1 MSTENPVVNEGTPA
15 VTPPNPGAPA
25 AEEQASGLPS
35 DQANENMSPWER
47 AKADGY
53 LPDDYK
59 EDPYELAKSWK
70 HGQDFVVEA
79 NKEKGRAGVE
89 AKKAESVADQE
100 AAIRA
105 FSPELINNNFEL
117 NQEMIDKGKEFGL
130 DEKDLRLKAYEL
142 RDSTA
147 KLFDAVGGKD
157 QYNEMIS
164 GMSEHMSDD
173 QKKSFNRDLD
183 SGMSEYAVRGL
194 KGAWDAMQSGDTPVK
209 RIEGKQATNTGV
221 KGYSSQAEMM
231 KDLRYLK
238 TGGKNDHAARTQYE
252 NRMRQTSDTIAYG
265 R

>member
-1 MSTENPVVNEGTPA
+1 MSNENPVVNEGTPA
-15 VTPPNPGAPA
+15 GTPPNPGAPA

-53 LPDDYK
+53 LPSDYK

-70 HGQDFVVEA
+70 NGQDFVVEA

-100 AAIRA
+100 AAIRG

-117 NQEMIDKGKEFGL
+117 SQEMIDKGKE
-130 DEKDLRLKAYEL
+130 
-142 RDSTA
+142 
-147 KLFDAVGGKD
+147 
-157 QYNEMIS
+157 QYNEMIA

-173 QKKSFNRDLD
+173 QKKSFNKDLD

-209 RIEGKQATNTGV
+209 RIEGKQTTNTGV
-221 KGYSSQAEMM
+221 KGYGSQAEMM

-238 TGGKNDHAARTQYE
+238 TQGKNDIAARTQYE
-252 NRMRQTSDTIAYG
+252 NRMRETSDAIAYG